1 MKTFFKLF
9 LLVAITTNCFSQN
22 INMPTSN
29 TTYYVVGGKFYDNGG
44 SGSPYSS
51 GLNNTLTLYPAISTM
66 KVSIRF
72 NSFATESATCSQ
84 DYDRLFIYN
93 GNTTGAPALHPTTN
107 SGGFWTGCAA
117 NAMATPQTFTSTA
130 ADGSITIR
138 FKSDGSSTA
147 AGWDADISLTGSPCG
162 GTFYDIGGTGNYIDN
177 QNYTYTITPPA
188 GQAISINFT
197 SFGTESTG
205 CSNDYDRFYLYDGNS
220 TGATAL
226 HPITNSGGF
235 WTGCA
240 ANTMSVPQ
248 TFTSTAADGT
258 LTFRFKSDGGTVGAG
273 WVGTITCNSI
283 TPCSG
288 TPTAGTSSISSSS
301 GASGVNYTLSYTG
314 GTTGSGISYQWQS
327 STDGSTWANI
337 AGATSTSYVTSAA
350 TYSYITYYRL
360 IVTCSNSGQSSAS
373 NTVSYTVNSW
383 NQPAGTASASIN
395 ACSGTIYDHA
405 GTGTYSNSQN
415 STFTIC
421 PSSAGQYVRLAF
433 TSWGMESN
441 FDYLSIFDGNST
453 SANMI
458 VGSSFSSSSPGT
470 ITATTANATGCLTL
484 KFFSDG
490 ATTANGFQAT
500 VSCVATGA
508 APLTSISA
516 QDCGGAFTICSNE
529 NFNYQSSGAG
539 IFNDANTGLGNRGCL
554 NNYAATP
561 NGSAEHQSVWGYF
574 SPSSSGTIG
583 MTLDPSGS
591 SSTDYDWAIW
601 GPFTTISCP
610 PMQAPLRCSA
620 AAAANSTGAMTGM
633 GNGASDT
640 EEGSGGNGWVST
652 INVIAGEKYIIMVDN
667 WNATSAPLTLSWQ
680 LSGGASLACT
690 PLPIELIS
698 FKGKADKNVNILQWT
713 TATEINND
721 FFTLEK
727 SIDGVNF
734 VPLTTID
741 GAGNSTDQLNYQF
754 TDNSPFRGVTY
765 YRLKQTDF
773 DGTVG
778 ISIIEPVTNEFVET
792 TLDNVRPNPTTDGI
806 NFDFYTTTSG
816 ILKIEVYDYTGKLVI
831 NESRFVEEGK
841 STLNGNLSNLSKG
854 LYSLKVLFEKNGF
867 SSTQKIIK
875 Q

>member
-1 MKTFFKLF
+1 MKAKHILSVAFILIFSSYSFSGSQTFTGTNGTTGAGVCNSVSIPGGATSLSFSLTMTGNDYDLYVRTNATCPTSTSYSNRSENSGTSSELISYAGPIGTF
-9 LLVAITTNCFSQN
+9 CGSSSTYTVLVYKYGSSNGTWTLTVSWTDPSSAAPACATTPSPSNGASTICSGSVSSISWASVTNATSYDVYFGSGSLPGTVTANVAGTSYSTGALSTGTYYWRIIPKNCNGSASGCTTWSFTVIDC
-22 INMPTSN
+22 INMTNGSIN
-29 TTYYVVGGKFYDNGG
+29 TCNAIIYDNGG
-44 SGSPYSS
+44 SGS
-51 GLNNTLTLYPAISTM
+51 N
-66 KVSIRF
+66 
-72 NSFATESATCSQ
+72 
-84 DYDRLFIYN
+84 
-93 GNTTGAPALHPTTN
+93 
-107 SGGFWTGCAA
+107 
-117 NAMATPQTFTSTA
+117 
-130 ADGSITIR
+130 
-138 FKSDGSSTA
+138 
-147 AGWDADISLTGSPCG
+147 
-162 GTFYDIGGTGNYIDN
+162 
-177 QNYTYTITPPA
+177 
-188 GQAISINFT
+188 
-197 SFGTESTG
+197 
-205 CSNDYDRFYLYDGNS
+205 
-220 TGATAL
+220 
-226 HPITNSGGF
+226 
-235 WTGCA
+235 
-240 ANTMSVPQ
+240 
-248 TFTSTAADGT
+248 
-258 LTFRFKSDGGTVGAG
+258 
-273 WVGTITCNSI
+273 
-283 TPCSG
+283 
-288 TPTAGTSSISSSS
+288 
-301 GASGVNYTLSYTG
+301 
-314 GTTGSGISYQWQS
+314 
-327 STDGSTWANI
+327 
-337 AGATSTSYVTSAA
+337 
-350 TYSYITYYRL
+350 
-360 IVTCSNSGQSSAS
+360 
-373 NTVSYTVNSW
+373 
-383 NQPAGTASASIN
+383 
-395 ACSGTIYDHA
+395 
-405 GTGTYSNSQN
+405 YSNSQN
-415 STFTIC
+415 LTYTIC

-433 TSWGMESN
+433 TSWGVESN

-453 SANMI
+453 SENMI

-470 ITATTANATGCLTL
+470 VTATTANTTGCLTL
-484 KFFSDG
+484 RFFSDG
-490 ATTANGFQAT
+490 ATTGSGFQAT

-508 APLTSISA
+508 APPSSYSA

-529 NFNYQSSGAG
+529 NFNYQSSGPG
-539 IFNDANTGLGNRGCL
+539 DFNDANSGLGNRGCL

-601 GPFTTISCP
+601 GPFTTLSCP

-633 GNGASDT
+633 GNGAADT

-652 INVIAGEKYIIMVDN
+652 INVTAGQKYIIMVDN

-698 FKGKADKNVNILQWT
+698 FKGKADKSVNILQWT

-741 GAGNSTDQLNYQF
+741 GAGNSTDQLNYQL

-778 ISIIEPVTNEFVET
+778 ISIIETVTNEFVET
-792 TLDNVRPNPTTDGI
+792 TLDNLRPNPTSDGV

-816 ILKIEVYDYTGKLVI
+816 TLKIEVYDYTGKLVI
-831 NESRFVEEGK
+831 NENRFVEEGK
-841 STLNGNLSNLSKG
+841 STLSGNLGSLSKG
-854 LYSLKVLFEKNGF
+854 LYTLKVLFEKNGF